1 MKIDL
6 RTNVAGAAPI
16 AEGSAARKVAGAID
30 RSSFARSGA
39 TGGFGR
45 SGAALVDSFS
55 QQRLLR
61 CPLLVSLCSF
71 LLLSLDGKNLI
82 LNLVS
87 CGLSRLQR
95 QRPPRRPLRS

>member
-16 AEGSAARKVAGAID
+16 AEGSAARKVAGAIA

-45 SGAALVDSFS
+45 SGRIDYSPHLSF
-55 QQRLLR
+55 RLR
-61 CPLLVSLCSF
+61 V
-71 LLLSLDGKNLI
+71 
-82 LNLVS
+82 
-87 CGLSRLQR
+87 
-95 QRPPRRPLRS
+95 